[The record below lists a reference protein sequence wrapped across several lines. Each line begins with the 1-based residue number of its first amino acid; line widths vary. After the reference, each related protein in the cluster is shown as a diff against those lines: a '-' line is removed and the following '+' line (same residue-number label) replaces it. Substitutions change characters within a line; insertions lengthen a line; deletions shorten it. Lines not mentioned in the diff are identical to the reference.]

1 MDQGAAQ
8 NPSKGDQIGAVPQ
21 PEIKDMGDIA
31 NFVQTLLQ
39 QVQDKF
45 QVMSEQILNR
55 IDEMGHR
62 IDDLEQNLNEV
73 IQQTGITDEMISNS
87 ASQQITKSSSMPTD
101 KPSLPSN

>member
-1 MDQGAAQ
+1 MDSGSAQ
-8 NPSKGDQIGAVPQ
+8 NQPKGEHNVVGAQ
-21 PEIKDMGDIA
+21 PDIKDVGDVA

-73 IQQTGITDEMISNS
+73 IQQAGITDEVLTGSTNTQLTKSNS
-87 ASQQITKSSSMPTD
+87 MPADKSSLS
-101 KPSLPSN
+101 KS